1 MFKTGSPIDIKN
13 TYYIKK
19 KTLVVFKI
27 SFCNPINSNATKL
40 YILLLLYSV
49 LNFYTEITN
58 SFEDTNI

>member
-1 MFKTGSPIDIKN
+1 MFKTGSPIDIK
-13 TYYIKK
+13 THITLKK

-27 SFCNPINSNATKL
+27 SFCNPIYSNIL